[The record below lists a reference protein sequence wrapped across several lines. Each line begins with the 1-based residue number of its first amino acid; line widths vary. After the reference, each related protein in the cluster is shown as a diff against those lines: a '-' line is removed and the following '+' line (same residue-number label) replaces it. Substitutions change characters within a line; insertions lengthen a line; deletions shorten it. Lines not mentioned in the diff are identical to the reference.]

1 MKQRLAKA
9 MERAKAVW
17 AGWPPVWRIA
27 AVGGAAVLLAA
38 FVFVVARYGG
48 GPAYEVLYTRLQPG
62 DAAEVVAILREQG
75 ISYQLSDDG
84 REIRIPS
91 DLVPAVR
98 LDMAGRGLPRS
109 GVAGWELFDETKLG
123 MTDFE
128 LHVQRQRA
136 LEGHITRAILNFE
149 QVQDAWVS
157 INLPQRRVFID
168 QQQEPSA
175 SVQVRLYPGRSLT
188 TDNIQAIVNLLV
200 YSVEGLHP
208 DMVTVVDT
216 AGNVL
221 TDQLRM
227 AKIGGAGADSIV
239 KQLEIQQ
246 QVERSIE
253 RAIQSLL
260 EPAYGQGAVIARVR
274 AEMNFDVLREEIEEF
289 SAPAGTRSGLPRS
302 EQIITERYSGDLS
315 GGIVGGVPGVDSNI
329 PGYVGAAGGTP
340 GEYEY
345 TEEIINYEHNRS
357 YIFREQAPGQIE
369 RLSVAVLIDGDLDP
383 LTIQRITDQ
392 VAAVAGIRPG
402 RDTISVDSMPF
413 LSRPAVAD
421 IAAPA
426 APDTTALPWWVYTMI
441 GALTAGLLMALLF
454 RRRGAVKP
462 GRSLDVQVDD
472 DALLDL
478 GKPVLTPAERRK
490 AQMRAELETVATER
504 PQEVAR
510 LLRTWLAE
518 E

>member
-1 MKQRLAKA
+1 MKQRLASA
-9 MERAKAVW
+9 LERAKAVW
-17 AGWPPVWRIA
+17 AGMAPVWRVA
-27 AVGGAAVLLAA
+27 TVGGTVVLIAA
-38 FVFVVARYGG
+38 FVFVLARYGG
-48 GPAYEVLYTRLQPG
+48 GPAYEVLYSRLQPG

-75 ISYQLSDDG
+75 IPYQLSDDG
-84 REIRIPS
+84 REIRIPA
-91 DLVPAVR
+91 DQVPGVR

-175 SVQVRLYPGRSLT
+175 SVQLRLYPGRSLT

-227 AKIGGAGADSIV
+227 AQIGGAGADSIA

-260 EPAYGQGAVIARVR
+260 EPAYGRGAVIARVR
-274 AEMNFDVLREEIEEF
+274 AEMNFDLLREEIEEF
-289 SAPAGTRSGLPRS
+289 SAPSGTRTGLPRS

-329 PGYVGAAGGTP
+329 PGYVGEAGGTP
-340 GEYEY
+340 GEYQY

-357 YIFREQAPGQIE
+357 YTFREQAPGQIE

-413 LSRPAVAD
+413 LSQPVMADVPA
-421 IAAPA
+421 PL
-426 APDTTALPWWVYTMI
+426 PPESSTMPWWVYTTI
-441 GALTAGLLMALLF
+441 GALVAGLLMALLL
-454 RRRGAVKP
+454 RRRGAAQP
-462 GRSLDVQVDD
+462 RQSLDVQVDD
-472 DALLDL
+472 DVLLDL
-478 GKPVLTPAERRK
+478 GKPVMTLAERRR
-490 AQMRAELETVATER
+490 AQMRAELEAVATER

-510 LLRTWLAE
+510 LLRSWLAE